1 MIKPGEQFSKLKTI
15 TDKLGSVYGTEDFCI
30 YLYSLVKMT
39 KAQTV
44 LELGTGLGLSMLWIA
59 QALQENKSGMLH
71 TIDDGS
77 EWDKIRVSNTIPL
90 LYEHETYKS
99 FIHSLIQDFSFD
111 QEINFYNDHIKAP
124 LDVKQPID
132 ILFADFNHG
141 PYSVLKILADYLPL
155 MSDHSYMFIDSAST
169 YYSSYHTLEA
179 LVSILNSGRLPQTFQ
194 ELIDPHQIKVTEN
207 KVRAS
212 KFELSHI
219 IETKNRNQNS
229 TAQIKIVPLD
239 IMPQPRVNIRF

>member
-1 MIKPGEQFSKLKTI
+1 MVKPGEQFSKLKTI
-15 TDKLGSVYGTEDFCI
+15 TDKIGSVYGTEDFCV

-44 LELGTGLGLSMLWIA
+44 LELGTGLGLSMLWVA
-59 QALQENKSGMLH
+59 QALQENKSGILH

-77 EWDKIRVSNTIPL
+77 EWDKIRASNTIPI
-90 LYEHETYKS
+90 LYEHETYPS
-99 FIHSLIQDFSFD
+99 YIHSLIQDFNLGR
-111 QEINFYNDHIKAP
+111 EIIFYNENIKTP
-124 LDVKQPID
+124 LSVNQPID

-141 PYSVLKILADYLPL
+141 PYSVLKILADYLPY
-155 MSDHSYMFIDSAST
+155 MSDHSYLFIDSAST

-179 LVSILNSGRLPQTFQ
+179 LISILNTGRIPQTFQ
-194 ELIDPHQIKVTEN
+194 ELIDPTQMVVVERKIKGN
-207 KVRAS
+207 

-229 TAQIKIVPLD
+229 TAQIKIIPLD
-239 IMPQPRVNIRF
+239 IMPQPRVNVRF